1 MPKKVKLPHAI
12 AGLLGAKGACS
23 LGDAF
28 GFIKQFRQ
36 FTKLGGTTHRIGP
49 ILFEKS
55 DSAGSANGHYFHQDL
70 LVAKLIHDDAPKRHI
85 DVGSRIDG
93 FVAHVAAFRK
103 IEILDVRPL
112 NSTGHPN
119 IEFRIADLMRLD
131 PDLINACDSIS
142 CLHAI
147 EHFGLGRYGDEVNP
161 QGHIAGF
168 QNMVK
173 MLKHGGK
180 LYISF
185 PIATQSAIVFNKHR
199 IFSPYDIFAW
209 PTPDCTLNLLRFDY
223 VDDAGDIHQN
233 VDLNTEN
240 IIAKYACGIYTFE
253 KLIGDIDCNSNAIL
267 VAEPKP
273 QLTFLMEPSNQEGA
287 GSFYQRPF
295 LASLMA
301 QSLGAPFL
309 LAANPHSDCHYQK
322 ADHLSIERDWGNVF
336 NFLGPTTQFR
346 TPLQNIPL
354 ENKLVGGQTYN
365 APFELS
371 YQYLDK
377 LDKSSFQALL
387 NPARQRFLENIQQY
401 PELLPQTGSSEEGVD
416 GMPETI
422 IAIHLRDRSKGD
434 PPFSTK
440 TLLDWQMFSRDYGL
454 PDNNPD
460 YYSRLYAHAVNQ
472 IVENNH
478 IENPVLHIHSTSE
491 EKSLQKMLAL
501 INRKISVK
509 LFLNTNPPKSFID
522 LVLADYL
529 IASHSSFSWLASLLR
544 QGPTF
549 MRGKFRH
556 FVTAET
562 QFIEEVLYQNTNWL
576 QKIWLNL
583 NMKLRYQILRW
594 R

>member
-1 MPKKVKLPHAI
+1 MSKKAKLPHAI
-12 AGLLGAKGACS
+12 AGLVGAQGTHS
-23 LGDAF
+23 LSDAF

-36 FTKLGGTTHRIGP
+36 FTKLGGTTHRIEP

-55 DSAGSANGHYFHQDL
+55 ESAGSAKGHYFHQDL
-70 LVAKLIHDDAPKRHI
+70 LVAKLIHDDAPERHI
-85 DVGSRIDG
+85 DIGSRIDG

-119 IEFRIADLMRLD
+119 IEFRIADLMHLD
-131 PDLINACDSIS
+131 PDLINACDSLS

-147 EHFGLGRYGDEVNP
+147 EHFGLGRYGDELNP

-173 MLKHGGK
+173 MLKPGGK

-209 PTPDCTLNLLRFDY
+209 PTLDCTLNLLRFDY

-253 KLIGDIDCNSNAIL
+253 KLIGDIDCNPNAIL
-267 VAEPKP
+267 AEEPKP

-301 QSLGAPFL
+301 QSLGTPFL

-322 ADHLSIERDWGNVF
+322 VDHLAIEREWGNVF
-336 NFLGPTTQFR
+336 HFLGPTTQFP
-346 TPLQNIPL
+346 TPLQNLTL

-377 LDKSSFQALL
+377 LDKPSFQALL
-387 NPARQRFLENIQQY
+387 NPARQRFLENIQRY
-401 PELLPQTGSSEEGVD
+401 PELLPQARSAAEGID
-416 GMPETI
+416 GKPETI

-478 IENPVLHIHSTSE
+478 IENPVLHIHSTGE
-491 EKSLQKMLAL
+491 EKSFQKMLAL
-501 INRKISVK
+501 LNRKISVK
-509 LFLNTNPPKSFID
+509 LFLNTSPPKSFVD

-544 QGPTF
+544 TGPTF

-576 QKIWLNL
+576 QKIWIRLNI
-583 NMKLRYQILRW
+583 KLGYQILGW